1 MSGPDFTQP
10 DLCSI
15 RAATGQA
22 ESAGAVRGLLSA
34 DGYPLVGDDS
44 LAPLAANVARTLVEA
59 GFTLHHR
66 DRYDPLY
73 RLRRGQRM
81 EAGR

>member
-1 MSGPDFTQP
+1 MPGPGFTQP

-15 RAATGQA
+15 RAVTGQA
-22 ESAGAVRGLLSA
+22 DSANAVSSLLSA
-34 DGYPLVGDDS
+34 GYPLVGDDP
-44 LAPLAANVARTLVEA
+44 LAPLAPDVAHTLVEA

-73 RLRRGQRM
+73 RLRRGQRT

>member
-1 MSGPDFTQP
+1 MSGPGFTQP

-22 ESAGAVRGLLSA
+22 ESADAVRGLLRG
-34 DGYPLVGDDS
+34 DGYPLVGDDP
-44 LAPLAANVARTLVEA
+44 LAPLAPNVAHTLVEA
-59 GFTLHHR
+59 GFTLRHR

-73 RLRRGQRM
+73 PLHRGQRM